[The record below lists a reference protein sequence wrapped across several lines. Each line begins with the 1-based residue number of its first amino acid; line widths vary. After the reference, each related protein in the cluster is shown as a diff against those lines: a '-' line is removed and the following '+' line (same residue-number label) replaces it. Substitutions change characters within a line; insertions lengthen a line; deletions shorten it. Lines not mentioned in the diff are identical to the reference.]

1 MKENNVRERIIEL
14 LKQHPEGLT
23 ILELSKA
30 LGMSRITVSKYV
42 YGLTSENLVLQ
53 RRVGPSKLCCLVVK

>member
-14 LKQHPEGLT
+14 LKQNREGLT

-42 YGLTSENLVLQ
+42 YGLIVENMIYQ
-53 RRVGPSKLCCLVVK
+53 RKVGPAKLCCLVIK